1 MSVSRTHTLAN
12 ENANAALENARKDRT
27 QPVLIAG
34 GGIGGLAAAVALAR
48 RGIASHVLE
57 RRADFHEEGAGIQ
70 IGPNGTRIL
79 RLLGVADALR
89 PHVAVPESIRVR
101 DGTTGDELACLPL
114 GRWIAARHGAPYW
127 VAHRSDLH
135 NALLR
140 AARAEPLVALS
151 LGFDVAEIATDGQ
164 MVAVTS
170 TDGRAWTGKALIAA
184 DGVWSTLRSLHFD
197 PRAPRFFGKSAAR
210 TVLAAGAVPDT
221 LRNMETNVWLFPG
234 AHVVHYPVANGRELA
249 LVAIVNDTHNDKAW
263 SAPIPDN
270 WVQQRVPPCTQPL
283 HDLLENAQ
291 TWKRWAL
298 HTLPVP
304 RTWSRGPVALLGD
317 AAHPVLPFLAQ
328 GGVLAL
334 EDAAVLADA
343 LHRFDT
349 DVTGALAWYGRQRR
363 DRAAHVA
370 AASRQNGRIFHLSGP
385 LAQAR
390 NLALRSISPQRL
402 MARYDWLYGWRADKP
417 AG

>member
-1 MSVSRTHTLAN
+1 MSVPRPHAPAN
-12 ENANAALENARKDRT
+12 ENAKAALDDARKDRA

-57 RRADFHEEGAGIQ
+57 QRAAFQEEGAGIQ

-79 RLLGVADALR
+79 RSLGVADALR
-89 PHVAVPESIRVR
+89 PHVAVPEAIRVR
-101 DGTTGDELACLPL
+101 EGTSGSDLASLPL
-114 GRWIAARHGAPYW
+114 GRWIAERHGAPYW

-135 NALLR
+135 AALLS
-140 AARAEPLVALS
+140 AARAESLVALS
-151 LGFDVAEIATDGQ
+151 LGFEVVGIATDGQ
-164 MVAVTS
+164 MVAVAS
-170 TDGRAWTGKALIAA
+170 ADERAWTGKALIAA
-184 DGVWSTLRSLHFD
+184 DGVWSAVRSLQFD
-197 PRAPRFFGKSAAR
+197 PRAPRFCGKSAAR
-210 TVLAAGAVPDT
+210 SVFACEAVPDS
-221 LRNMETNVWLFPG
+221 LRELETNVWLFPG

-249 LVAIVNDTHNDKAW
+249 LVAIVDDKHDDKDW
-263 SAPIPDN
+263 SAPIPAQ
-270 WVQQRVPPCTQPL
+270 WVQQRLPPCAPPL
-283 HDLLENAQ
+283 EDLLTKAQ
-291 TWKRWAL
+291 TWKRWTL
-298 HTLPVP
+298 HTLPVL

-334 EDAAVLADA
+334 EDAAVLANA

-349 DVTGALAWYGRQRR
+349 DVPAALTWYGRRR
-363 DRAAHVA
+363 RGRAAHVA
-370 AASRQNGRIFHLSGP
+370 AASRQNGRIYHLSGP

-402 MARYDWLYGWRADKP
+402 MARYDWLYGWRAEQSD
-417 AG
+417 A

>member
-1 MSVSRTHTLAN
+1 MSVLPPQARAN
-12 ENANAALENARKDRT
+12 ENAEAALQRARNDRA

-57 RRADFHEEGAGIQ
+57 RHAAFHEEGAGIQ
-70 IGPNGTRIL
+70 IGPNGTHIL

-89 PHVAVPESIRVR
+89 PHVSVPEAIRVR
-101 DGTTGDELACLPL
+101 DGTSGSELACLPL
-114 GRWIAARHGAPYW
+114 GRWIAERHGAPYW

-135 NALLR
+135 AALLH
-140 AARAEPLVALS
+140 AAHAEPLVALS
-151 LGFDVAEIATDGQ
+151 LGFDVVQLATDGQ

-170 TDGRAWTGKALIAA
+170 ADGRAWTGRSLIAA
-184 DGVWSTLRSLHFD
+184 DGVWSAIRNLQFD

-210 TVLAAGAVPDT
+210 TVLAADAVPDT
-221 LRNMETNVWLFPG
+221 LRDLETNVWLFPG
-234 AHVVHYPVANGRELA
+234 AHVVHYPVANGREFA
-249 LVAIVNDTHNDKAW
+249 LVAIVDDTHNDRDW
-263 SAPIPDN
+263 SAPVSAN
-270 WVQQRVPPCTQPL
+270 WVQQHVPRCALPL
-283 HDLLENAQ
+283 HELLSKAQ

-304 RTWSRGPVALLGD
+304 QTWSRGPVALLGD

-343 LHRFDT
+343 LHRFNT
-349 DVTGALAWYGRQRR
+349 DVPAALTLYGRRR
-363 DRAAHVA
+363 RGRAAHVA
-370 AASRQNGRIFHLSGP
+370 IASRQNGRVYHLSGP

-390 NLALRSISPQRL
+390 NLALRSVSPQWL
-402 MARYDWLYGWRADKP
+402 MARYDWLYGWRQ
-417 AG
+417 G